1 MKRFLLVSTALV
13 LGFSSQALAQDEDA
27 VSLAETAPSAAW
39 GYTGTTAAAYWGTL
53 NSSYDTCVS
62 GQSQSPINISE
73 YLQETNMPALEPGY
87 VDSGLSVYNN
97 GKTVEVNFDE
107 GSYFTNNG
115 QQYNLLKLTF
125 HTPSE
130 HYLDGAPYPMEAQFV
145 HQTESGSVGIVS
157 VMLKLGAHNPVIEG
171 IWQNAPITAGET
183 KEVGTVKIN
192 AGALMPQSLS
202 HYHYTGSLTTPPCTE
217 GVEWFVMK
225 DTVEL
230 SETQLKAFQ
239 ALFPVNAR
247 PIQPLNDRVVSG
259 N

>member
-13 LGFSSQALAQDEDA
+13 LGIGASAHAQDAE
-27 VSLAETAPSAAW
+27 VELQETAPSSAW
-39 GYTGTTAAAYWGTL
+39 GYTGAGAAPYWSTL
-53 NSSYDTCVS
+53 NSAYAVCAS
-62 GQSQSPINISE
+62 GQTQSPINISE
-73 YLQETNMPALEPGY
+73 YLQETNMAPIEPGY
-87 VDSGLSVYNN
+87 VDSGLSVFNT
-97 GKTVEVNFDE
+97 GKTIEVNFDE

-115 QQYNLLKLTF
+115 QQYNLLKLVF

-145 HQTESGSVGIVS
+145 HQTESGAVGIVS

-171 IWQNAPITAGET
+171 VWQNAPIMGGET
-183 KEVGTVKIN
+183 KEVDSVEIN
-192 AGALMPQSLS
+192 AASLMPQDLS
-202 HYHYTGSLTTPPCTE
+202 HYHYTGSLTRPPCTE

-225 DTVEL
+225 DTMEL
-230 SETQLKAFQ
+230 SEIQLKAFQ